1 LTLKTISSG
10 DIKMKAKERHDL
22 KKNELA
28 EGLESLKK
36 FLKEQGTKVLAIAL
50 VIIIVLSAI
59 SYVNTSNKI
68 ARQEAMDELIAIQSG
83 QNPTA
88 KADDVLA
95 IAELTSDKVVA
106 ATAWKLY
113 GDMLYN
119 DYMAG
124 ENATPE
130 ILTKAADAYRTVS
143 TDYPAQ
149 KILAASAKISLAAIY
164 ENQKN
169 WAQARQIY
177 QSISENKNLAGTG
190 LPESAKNRLA
200 TTEIL
205 EKAAATAIPTSQPA
219 ASQPTK

>member
-1 LTLKTISSG
+1 
-10 DIKMKAKERHDL
+10 MKAKERHDL

-36 FLKEQGTKVLAIAL
+36 FLKEQGTKVLAVAL
-50 VIIIVLSAI
+50 VVIIILATI

-68 ARQEAMDELIAIQSG
+68 ARQEAMDQLIAIQSG

-88 KADDVLA
+88 KADDVRA
-95 IAELTSDKVVA
+95 IAQQTSDKVVA

-119 DYMAG
+119 DYMAD
-124 ENATPE
+124 ENAKPE
-130 ILTKAADAYRTVS
+130 MLTQAADAYKTVS

-149 KILAASAKISLAAIY
+149 KIIAASAQISLAAIY

-169 WAQARQIY
+169 WEQAKQIY
-177 QSISENKNLAGTG
+177 QAIADNANLAGTG
-190 LPESAKNRLA
+190 LPESAKSRLA
-200 TTEIL
+200 TIDIL
-205 EKAAATAIPTSQPA
+205 EKSTATAIPTSQPA
-219 ASQPTK
+219 SQPTK